1 MKKVKSVLLFI
12 ACLLFGEILLS
23 FGVNIYIA
31 GCLAVI
37 PLVIGILK
45 ECKDEQNQ
53 LDSNPENNNTNCQ
66 EDEKHS

>member
-23 FGVNIYIA
+23 FGVYIA
-31 GCLAVI
+31 GYLAVI
-37 PLVIGILK
+37 PLVIGVLK